1 MGGCQRTPTSG
12 GGFSEGE
19 DIVDIELR
27 SLGQVKVVK
36 LRGRLNLGDSV
47 DRLRE
52 TLDDLV
58 GNGDTRIVLEL
69 SEVPW
74 IDSSGIGLL
83 VKVLTST
90 KQRGGS
96 IKLLN
101 PSKFTVQTLKMIS
114 LLDLFEIF
122 EDQQQAVASFG

>member
-1 MGGCQRTPTSG
+1 L
-12 GGFSEGE
+12 
-19 DIVDIELR
+19 DIELR
-27 SLGQVKVVK
+27 SLGQVKLVK
-36 LRGRLNLGDSV
+36 LRGRLNLGESV

-52 TLDDLV
+52 TLDDLM
-58 GNGDTRIVLEL
+58 GSGDTRIVMDL

-83 VKVLTST
+83 VKILTAA

-101 PSKFTVQTLKMIS
+101 PSKFTVQILKMIC

-122 EDQQQAVASFG
+122 EDQQLAVASFG

>member
-1 MGGCQRTPTSG
+1 MGGCQRIPRAG
-12 GGFSEGE
+12 GGSSRGE
-19 DIVDIELR
+19 ERVDIEVR
-27 SLGQVKVVK
+27 SLGQVKVIK
-36 LRGRLNLGDSV
+36 LRGRLNLGDAV

-52 TLDDLV
+52 TLDDLMASD
-58 GNGDTRIVLEL
+58 DTRIVLDL

-74 IDSSGIGLL
+74 IDSSGVGLL
-83 VKVLTST
+83 VKILTSARR
-90 KQRGGS
+90 RGGA

-122 EDQQQAVASFG
+122 EDQQAAVASFG

>member
-1 MGGCQRTPTSG
+1 L
-12 GGFSEGE
+12 
-19 DIVDIELR
+19 DIELC
-27 SLGQVKVVK
+27 SLGQAKLVK

-47 DRLRE
+47 DRLRK
-52 TLDDLV
+52 TLDDLM
-58 GNGDTRIVLEL
+58 GSGDTRIVLDL

-83 VKVLTST
+83 VKILNAA

-101 PSKFTVQTLKMIS
+101 PSKFTVQTLKMIC
-114 LLDLFEIF
+114 LLDQFEIF

>member
-1 MGGCQRTPTSG
+1 M
-12 GGFSEGE
+12 
-19 DIVDIELR
+19 DIELR

-52 TLDDLV
+52 TLDDLM
-58 GNGDTRIVLEL
+58 GSGDTRIILDL

-83 VKVLTST
+83 VKILTSA

-101 PSKFTVQTLKMIS
+101 PSKFTVQTLTMIS

-122 EDQQQAVASFG
+122 VDQQEAVASFG

>member
-1 MGGCQRTPTSG
+1 M
-12 GGFSEGE
+12 
-19 DIVDIELR
+19 DIELR
-27 SLGQVKVVK
+27 SLGQVKLVK

-47 DRLRE
+47 DRLRD
-52 TLDDLV
+52 TLADLMSS
-58 GNGDTRIVLEL
+58 GDTRVVLDL

-83 VKVLTST
+83 VKILTSA

-101 PSKFTVQTLKMIS
+101 PSKFTVQTLKMIC
-114 LLDLFEIF
+114 LLDLFEVF
-122 EDQQQAVASFG
+122 DDQEQAVASFG

>member
-1 MGGCQRTPTSG
+1 L
-12 GGFSEGE
+12 
-19 DIVDIELR
+19 DIELR
-27 SLGQVKVVK
+27 SLGQAKLVK

-52 TLDDLV
+52 TLDDLM
-58 GNGDTRIVLEL
+58 GSGDTRIVLDL

-83 VKVLTST
+83 VKILTAA

-101 PSKFTVQTLKMIS
+101 PSKFAVQTLKMIC
-114 LLDLFEIF
+114 LLDQFEIF

>member
-1 MGGCQRTPTSG
+1 
-12 GGFSEGE
+12 
-19 DIVDIELR
+19 VDIELR

>member
-1 MGGCQRTPTSG
+1 M
-12 GGFSEGE
+12 
-19 DIVDIELR
+19 DIELR

-36 LRGRLNLGDSV
+36 LRGRLNLGDAV

-52 TLDDLV
+52 TLDDLM
-58 GNGDTRIVLEL
+58 GSGDTRILLDL

-83 VKVLTST
+83 VKILTSA

-122 EDQQQAVASFG
+122 EDQPAAVASFG